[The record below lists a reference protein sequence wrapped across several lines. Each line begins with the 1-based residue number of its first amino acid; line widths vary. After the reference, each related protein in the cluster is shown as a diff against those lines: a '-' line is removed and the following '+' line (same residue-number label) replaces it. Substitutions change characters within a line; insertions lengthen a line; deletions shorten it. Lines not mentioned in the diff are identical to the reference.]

1 MEDGAVGVGVEE
13 NLGQIQFSIHY
24 EFTEQTLVIRVLR
37 AKGLP
42 AKDFRYAD
50 VGIGLYNKN

>member
-1 MEDGAVGVGVEE
+1 MEDGAVGVEE

-42 AKDFRYAD
+42 AKDFR
-50 VGIGLYNKN
+50 